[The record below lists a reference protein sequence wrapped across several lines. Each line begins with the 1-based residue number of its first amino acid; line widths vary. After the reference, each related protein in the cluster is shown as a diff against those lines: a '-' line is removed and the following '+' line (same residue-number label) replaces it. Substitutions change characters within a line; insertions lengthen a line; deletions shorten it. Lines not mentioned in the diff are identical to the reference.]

1 MVILMLGAQM
11 KMSDQLCKRV
21 ALQKGIGLIPA
32 KGYSN
37 FLSCKQCEVKK
48 SENQIV
54 FLFLLIWQGRRNF
67 MCFGSQ
73 KKLVA
78 EGSIENPCF
87 LCKKGHQ
94 TLKIV
99 IG

>member
-67 MCFGSQ
+67 MCLGA
-73 KKLVA
+73 KKTSCR
-78 EGSIENPCF
+78 GIY
-87 LCKKGHQ
+87 
-94 TLKIV
+94 
-99 IG
+99 